1 MMKYLKILELT
12 AIDDIIVSCLIII
25 VASFAE
31 RIILRRIVKILT
43 VKLISDLGINIRFRI
58 YKLLKI
64 STKYLFI
71 WISLIIGAAA
81 WGGISLQGTVIIL
94 GFANFVFFSFILRL
108 LSYFTQKKAT
118 LSIGSVII
126 FILFVKSIDRSGI
139 ISRFLDN
146 VIINIMI
153 AKFSISQLLSAMLYV
168 ILVYSSI
175 KVFNQILT
183 YAMNK
188 TNIDESERTVYI
200 KIIQYIS
207 LAFGTL
213 ILLNKIGVSQ
223 SNLTFLTG
231 AIGVGFGLGIQKT
244 VSNLINGI
252 IIMTEEKI
260 KINDVIFLP
269 NGESGYVRSIDTRS
283 TIIENF
289 SGEKVIIPN
298 EYIYNE
304 VIKSINFGSR
314 KCKFTINFTVNHDT
328 DLENVIK
335 IAKHTAENNEYVSKK
350 DQPSCRVDDITQ
362 NGFNIGLRVWVD
374 DWNNEDRDMWNL
386 KSDIVIALQKELK
399 KHDISFALN
408 KIKVSH

>member
-1 MMKYLKILELT
+1 MKYLKILELT